1 MQADSGNESMLSKKE
16 VSLILII
23 FVFAFMIAFAAY
35 LLCNNKRRTRIT
47 PMLTIVTDNS
57 EPKLRSSSA
66 SKDANP
72 YLSSQSSSYSG
83 TDGNEQANTER
94 GLVNNIIVTGV

>member
-35 LLCNNKRRTRIT
+35 LLRNNKRRTRIT

-57 EPKLRSSSA
+57 EPKLSSSA
-66 SKDANP
+66 SKDPNP